1 MRRATAVSAL
11 LALALLA
18 CATIEVSS
26 DWNPAADFSRLH
38 TWAWLAQERP
48 ASGDP
53 RLDSA
58 LLDARIRSAV
68 ESELGAR
75 GFAKA
80 EAGAA
85 DFLVAYHV
93 ALERKLVATTIDDYY
108 GGVGYRHWP
117 RPGYSQTYVH
127 EFEVGSL
134 MLDVLDPRSRE
145 LIWRGT
151 AQAEIL
157 PAATPEEREARVRE
171 GVRRILERF
180 PPQS

>member
-1 MRRATAVSAL
+1 MKRVAIIACAT
-11 LALALLA
+11 LALAA
-18 CATIEVSS
+18 CAAIEVSS

-38 TWAWLAQERP
+38 SWAWLPQARP
-48 ASGDP
+48 VSGDP

-58 LLDARIRSAV
+58 LLDQRIRSAV
-68 ESELGAR
+68 EGELGAR

-80 EAGAA
+80 EATAA

-108 GGVGYRHWP
+108 GGVGYHHWP

-127 EFEVGSL
+127 EFEVGTL

-151 AQAEIL
+151 AQAEII
-157 PAATPEEREARVRE
+157 PDATPEEREARVRE

-180 PPQS
+180 PPQT

>member
-1 MRRATAVSAL
+1 MRRAAAVGAL
-11 LALALLA
+11 LALPLLA

-26 DWNPAADFSRLH
+26 DWNPDADFSRLH
-38 TWAWLAQERP
+38 AWSWLPQAQP
-48 ASGDP
+48 VSGDP

-58 LLDARIRSAV
+58 LLDQRIRSAV

-80 EAGAA
+80 ETAAA

-93 ALERKLVATTIDDYY
+93 ALERKLVATTIDDFY
-108 GGVGYRHWP
+108 GGVGYHHWP
-117 RPGYSQTYVH
+117 RPGYTQTYVH
-127 EFEVGSL
+127 EFEVGTL

-151 AQAEIL
+151 AQAEII
-157 PAATPEEREARVRE
+157 PDATPEEREARVRE

-180 PPQS
+180 PPQG